1 MNPAIVTGVLV
12 LALAVVAVVTTV
24 HVVPQGSRALVLRW
38 GLVSRV
44 AGPGLVWVVPGL
56 DRVRVLDLQPHRL
69 EPVPVTATTL
79 DGVDVRVDLSVL
91 WRLVEPERSLRAVLD
106 VAAATADAAE
116 HTARRALGETTLRT
130 LLEERTAALADV
142 DVRTSAAAREWG
154 ATVLD
159 VDVLDVEVR
168 AGPALVRLLG

>member
-1 MNPAIVTGVLV
+1 MHPAIVTAILV
-12 LALAVVAVVTTV
+12 IALAVVVVVTTV
-24 HVVPQGSRALVLRW
+24 HVVPTGSRALVMRW

-44 AGPGLVWVVPGL
+44 AGPGLVRVVPGL
-56 DRVRVLDLQPHRL
+56 DRVRVLDMQQHRL
-69 EPVPVTATTL
+69 EPVPVTATTR

-91 WRLVEPERSLRAVLD
+91 WQLVEPERSLRAVPD
-106 VAAATADAAE
+106 VATATADAVE
-116 HTARRALGETTLRT
+116 HTARQSLGETTLRT
-130 LLEERTAALADV
+130 LVEERTAALADV
-142 DVRTSAAAREWG
+142 DARSSAAAREWG